1 MGEGVFQAGELP
13 RRPLPCS
20 QLLFPWPEL
29 HEDLLAVS
37 VILGAMGLD
46 SSDL

>member
-1 MGEGVFQAGELP
+1 MRGCFKRGELP
-13 RRPLPCS
+13 PRPLPCS

-37 VILGAMGLD
+37 VILGVMGLD